1 MVFRPKYRLLIKS
14 LIVLATAT
22 ILVYAG
28 DGLSL
33 HYRGSPQEDVRVDS
47 MYAMKNRWNE
57 VEYSVGST
65 GSQRCVESL
74 FPHNGQTPCWYLR
87 GHAMHYIHIG

>member
-1 MVFRPKYRLLIKS
+1 MVHRPKYRLVVKS
-14 LIVLATAT
+14 LLVLAIAT
-22 ILVYAG
+22 GFVYAG
-28 DGLSL
+28 DGLFL
-33 HYRGSPQEDVRVDS
+33 HYRGTPHEDVRVDS

-74 FPHNGQTPCWYLR
+74 FPHDGYTPCWYLT

>member
-1 MVFRPKYRLLIKS
+1 MAFRPKYRLLIKS
-14 LIVLATAT
+14 LIVLAIAAM
-22 ILVYAG
+22 LVYAG
-28 DGLSL
+28 DALFL
-33 HYRGSPQEDVRVDS
+33 HYRGSPHQDVRVDS

-74 FPHNGQTPCWYLR
+74 FPHGGYTPCWYLTS
-87 GHAMHYIHIG
+87 HAMHYIRIG